1 MTDEHSA
8 APAGTGGMRRASARL
23 RQRLPFVSKR
33 GERDAQTTVQAATYE
48 LLRRLEMTTVF
59 GNMGSTEQ
67 PFLKNFPDDFEY
79 VLALQ
84 ETSAVAMADGFAQA
98 TRRPAF
104 VNLHTGAG
112 TGNALAAIMTA
123 YQNRSPLVITAGQQ
137 TREMLLIEPYLTN
150 VDETQL
156 PRPWVKWA
164 YQPARA
170 QDVPAAIMRAYA
182 LALQPPAGPTFVSIP
197 LDDWSQPALG
207 ALELRTVSARVA
219 PDPER
224 LAEFAE
230 RIAASERPLLVY
242 GPEVDRSGGW
252 EAGVAFAE
260 RLQAPVMLSPLS
272 DRISFPLTHPLC
284 RGMLPVAIG
293 PASKRLEGHDLV
305 IVVGAQVFRFYPYVA
320 GEYLPAGTELLQIVA
335 DPVDAA
341 RAPVGDSVLGDAR
354 LALESLLELVPA
366 ATGRRAPAPPRE
378 ETTRPSTPSDPLLA
392 REAFAA
398 LGALRPDDAIL
409 VDETPSNSEDLM
421 RAWPVDRPDSFFA
434 FASGSLGWGG
444 PAAVGIALAQKQ
456 AGSARRVVAVVGDG
470 SLQYSIQCLYS
481 AARQALNVVFVVPW
495 NQEYAVLKNFAAL
508 EHTPNVP
515 NLDLPGLDIVSI
527 AKGYGCESVL
537 ARTTDEI
544 QRAFGDALRREGPTV
559 IVIPIAHELR
569 SLVPEQH

>member
-207 ALELRTVSARVA
+207 AL
-219 PDPER
+219 
-224 LAEFAE
+224 
-230 RIAASERPLLVY
+230 
-242 GPEVDRSGGW
+242 
-252 EAGVAFAE
+252 
-260 RLQAPVMLSPLS
+260 
-272 DRISFPLTHPLC
+272 
-284 RGMLPVAIG
+284 
-293 PASKRLEGHDLV
+293 
-305 IVVGAQVFRFYPYVA
+305 
-320 GEYLPAGTELLQIVA
+320 
-335 DPVDAA
+335 
-341 RAPVGDSVLGDAR
+341 
-354 LALESLLELVPA
+354 
-366 ATGRRAPAPPRE
+366 
-378 ETTRPSTPSDPLLA
+378 
-392 REAFAA
+392 
-398 LGALRPDDAIL
+398 
-409 VDETPSNSEDLM
+409 
-421 RAWPVDRPDSFFA
+421 
-434 FASGSLGWGG
+434 
-444 PAAVGIALAQKQ
+444 
-456 AGSARRVVAVVGDG
+456 
-470 SLQYSIQCLYS
+470 
-481 AARQALNVVFVVPW
+481 
-495 NQEYAVLKNFAAL
+495 
-508 EHTPNVP
+508 
-515 NLDLPGLDIVSI
+515 
-527 AKGYGCESVL
+527 
-537 ARTTDEI
+537 
-544 QRAFGDALRREGPTV
+544 
-559 IVIPIAHELR
+559 
-569 SLVPEQH
+569 